1 MDIGG
6 AMQVLI
12 VYESIFGNTHQ
23 VAEAI
28 AAGAR
33 DARPGTFAD
42 CVPVGDA
49 TPERIAAADLLVV
62 GGPTHA
68 RGMSFSKSR
77 MGAVQ
82 DAARPAKGKGVTHAV
97 DPDAEGPGLRDW
109 FHGLPKAQRGSR
121 AAAFDTRLASPM
133 AGGAARGIARR
144 LHSRGYELA
153 TDPEGFIVTD
163 AYGPMRAGELDRASA
178 WGALLVVHTAPVA

>member
-1 MDIGG
+1 
-6 AMQVLI
+6 MQVLI

-33 DARPGTFAD
+33 DARPGTFAE
-42 CVPVGDA
+42 CAPAGDA

-77 MGAVQ
+77 VGAVQ
-82 DAARPAKGKGVTHAV
+82 DAANPAKKRKGGTYTV
-97 DPDAEGPGLRDW
+97 DPNAEGVGLRDW
-109 FHGLPKAQRGSR
+109 FHGLPKAQNASR
-121 AAAFDTRLASPM
+121 AAAFDTRLAFPL
-133 AGGAARGIARR
+133 AGGAAKGIARR
-144 LHSRGYELA
+144 LHSRGYELVA
-153 TDPEGFIVTD
+153 EPEGFIVAD

-178 WGALLVVHTAPVA
+178 WGASLVAHAVPVG

>member
-1 MDIGG
+1 
-6 AMQVLI
+6 MQVLI
-12 VYESIFGNTHQ
+12 VYESIFGNTHK

-33 DARPGTFAD
+33 DARPGTFAE

-49 TPERIAAADLLVV
+49 TPERLAAADLLVV

-68 RGMSFSKSR
+68 RGLSFSKSR
-77 MGAVQ
+77 VGAMQ
-82 DAARPAKGKGVTHAV
+82 DAANPAKTKGVTHAV
-97 DPDAEGPGLRDW
+97 DPNAEGPGLRDW
-109 FHGLPKAQRGSR
+109 FHGLPRAHEASR
-121 AAAFDTRLASPM
+121 AAAFDTRLPSRL

-144 LHSRGYELA
+144 LHQHGYQLVAE
-153 TDPEGFIVTD
+153 PEGFIVTD

-178 WGALLVVHTAPVA
+178 WGALLVVHAVPVG